1 LKINELIF
9 KSSNFQ
15 IFKLTHMLFEE
26 FFKKKKIDLAAL
38 QVAEGSL
45 FSEFKDHFEQMGEK
59 SFDHTKKYWF
69 NKLRHRF
76 PLAPEIKTE
85 RLHIA
90 NPLAEQTITD
100 GLTTPATP
108 SPKVGFT
115 PKFGA
120 TAVPPKPVEEKPEE
134 TTPASAS
141 IPSENMAPK
150 PAFKPRFNP
159 GMVKPKAVEGADAIE
174 QKTDVAG
181 GAATPPADTPAA
193 MPPGFKPRFNA
204 AMVKPKPAEESDV
217 PADKPEVKEQ
227 SPAPAAE
234 TPVAKPGFKPRFNAA
249 MMKPKPAEGTG
260 PLAEKPAEKEEIPV
274 EPTAAAAAKPG
285 FKPRFNADMM
295 KPKPIAEEEATSA
308 PEVSARPATPP
319 QPEAG
324 TDEPA
329 QETPAAKPA
338 YKPKFNMKTLPKKPD
353 QE

>member
-69 NKLRHRF
+69 NKLRRRF

-120 TAVPPKPVEEKPEE
+120 TTVPPKPVEE
-134 TTPASAS
+134 TTPADAS
-141 IPSENMAPK
+141 IPSENIAPK

-193 MPPGFKPRFNA
+193 KPPGFKPRFNAAMVKVKPKPAEENDVPADKPEVKEQPPAPAAETPVAKPGFKPRFNA
-204 AMVKPKPAEESDV
+204 AMVKPKPAEESDA
-217 PADKPEVKEQ
+217 PADEPEVKEQ
-227 SPAPAAE
+227 PPVPAAE

-249 MMKPKPAEGTG
+249 MMKPKPVV
-260 PLAEKPAEKEEIPV
+260 KEDVTP
-274 EPTAAAAAKPG
+274 
-285 FKPRFNADMM
+285 
-295 KPKPIAEEEATSA
+295 A
-308 PEVSARPATPP
+308 PEVKTEPLAPSPPEAESAGPAT
-319 QPEAG
+319 
-324 TDEPA
+324 
-329 QETPAAKPA
+329 ETPAAKLV
-338 YKPKFNMKTLPKKPD
+338 YKPKFNMKNLPKKPD